1 MAEILEAIMV
11 ICFGLS
17 WPMNIVKSLR
27 AKTAKGRSVL
37 FLTFIM
43 IGYVAGITGKILSNN
58 ITYVFAFY
66 VLNLVMVSIDFVLY
80 FVNRRRDALRE
91 REDAKKVK
99 TF

>member
-11 ICFGLS
+11 ICFGVS

-37 FLTFIM
+37 FLIFI
-43 IGYVAGITGKILSNN
+43 IVGYIAGIAGKIISGN

-66 VLNLVMVSIDFVLY
+66 ILNLCMVSVDFALY
-80 FVNRRRDALRE
+80 FVNRHRDAVRE
-91 REDAKKVK
+91 RKE
-99 TF
+99 

>member
-11 ICFGLS
+11 ICFGVS

-27 AKTAKGRSVL
+27 SGTAKGKSVL

-43 IGYVAGITGKILSNN
+43 IGYVAGIVGKIISGN

-66 VLNLVMVSIDFVLY
+66 ILNLCMVTADFILF
-80 FVNRRRDALRE
+80 FVNRRRDLLRE
-91 REDAKKVK
+91 RKEEK
-99 TF
+99 